1 MPEKPHS
8 QSMGLVIANHGQ
20 TLLVETAGGEVV
32 QCVARKLAGAI
43 VCGDQVE
50 WTPQTHGSA
59 VVSRILP
66 RDTLLSRP
74 DPRGK
79 PKLLCANIDQILVT
93 GAVPPRNTDGD
104 ESRTLVKYD
113 LIDSY
118 LVAAEL
124 LGIEAIIVINKIDL
138 ADANRRTLLDAQLEP
153 YRATGYRII
162 TTSVKMHD
170 GLDALCALLQGHRSV
185 LVGESGVGKS
195 SLIDVLVPG
204 HEIRIGALSRVGGK
218 GRHTT
223 TVSMLFHLPGGGD
236 IIDSPGV
243 REFRLWP
250 VRAGELAR
258 GFREFRD
265 HLEHCRY
272 RDCRHSDE
280 PGCAIHAAANQGLI
294 SRARVESYRALLD
307 SFSESPVPRGQT

>member
-1 MPEKPHS
+1 MPDTPRLPAT
-8 QSMGLVIANHGQ
+8 GLVIANHGQ
-20 TLLVETAGGEVV
+20 TLLVETADGKVV
-32 QCVARKLAGAI
+32 HCVARKMAGAVI
-43 VCGDQVE
+43 CGDQVE
-50 WTPQTHGSA
+50 WVAQAHGPA
-59 VVSRILP
+59 VVSGILP
-66 RDTLLSRP
+66 RGTLLSRP

-93 GAVPPRNTDGD
+93 GAIPHRSADD
-104 ESRTLVKYD
+104 DDDARTLLKHD
-113 LIDSY
+113 LIDNY

-138 ADANRRTLLDAQLEP
+138 ADTDRRTQLDAQLAP

-162 TTSVKMHD
+162 STSAIMDD
-170 GLDALCALLQGHRSV
+170 GLDALRALLHGHRSV
-185 LVGESGVGKS
+185 VVGESGVGKS
-195 SLIDVLVPG
+195 SLIDALVPG
-204 HEIRIGALSRVGGK
+204 HEIRIGELSRVGGK

-250 VRAGELAR
+250 VKAGELAQ
-258 GFREFRD
+258 GFREFRG

-280 PGCAIHAAANQGLI
+280 PGCAINAAADQGLI

-307 SFSESPVPRGQT
+307 SFSESRDQT